1 MTFSKMFSNS
11 GSRAIVIFTFQT
23 FCRNRLFNVP
33 VWYMYFTIAKNENRR
48 VKGRNLKDPYSID
61 LDTKIQSSF

>member
-1 MTFSKMFSNS
+1 MFSNS

-33 VWYMYFTIAKNENRR
+33 VWYMYLQNRTLQLQ
-48 VKGRNLKDPYSID
+48 KMKTAELKQKP
-61 LDTKIQSSF
+61 

>member
-1 MTFSKMFSNS
+1 MFSNS

-33 VWYMYFTIAKNENRR
+33 VWYMYLQNRTLQLQKMKTAELKAETLKIYIA
-48 VKGRNLKDPYSID
+48 
-61 LDTKIQSSF
+61 

>member
-1 MTFSKMFSNS
+1 MFSNS

-33 VWYMYFTIAKNENRR
+33 VWYMYLQNRTLQLQ
-48 VKGRNLKDPYSID
+48 KMKTAELKAET
-61 LDTKIQSSF
+61 LKIHI

>member
-1 MTFSKMFSNS
+1 MFSNS

-33 VWYMYFTIAKNENRR
+33 VWYMYLQNRTLQLQKMKIAE
-48 VKGRNLKDPYSID
+48 LKAET
-61 LDTKIQSSF
+61 LKIHIA

>member
-1 MTFSKMFSNS
+1 MFSNS

-33 VWYMYFTIAKNENRR
+33 VWYTLQLQKMKTAELKAETLKIHIA
-48 VKGRNLKDPYSID
+48 
-61 LDTKIQSSF
+61 